1 MQSRFAQL
9 ANMVHDSSL
18 DPGEETILL
27 RLLLRNQ
34 SSC

>member
-9 ANMVHDSSL
+9 ANMVHDSAL
-18 DPGEETILL
+18 DPDEETILL

-34 SSC
+34 FSC